1 MKPMLIAP
9 ICLTALLG
17 ACADMGTDVDPIL
30 DGAPSAKFQSDLAT
44 CRNLARSQSQLDHEA
59 MAAAAIGAGIGGILG
74 SASEEGDALGG
85 AVVGALAG
93 GAAGVAEASD
103 TRERIVL
110 NCLRG
115 RGHAVVN

>member
-9 ICLTALLG
+9 ACLTALLG
-17 ACADMGTDVDPIL
+17 ACADMGADVDPIL
-30 DGAPSAKFQSDLAT
+30 DGPPSAKFQSDVAA
-44 CRNLARSQSQLDHEA
+44 CRNLARSQSQLDHDT
-59 MAAAAIGAGIGGILG
+59 MATAAIGAGIGGLLG
-74 SASEEGDALGG
+74 AADDEGDALGG

-93 GAAGVAEASD
+93 VATGASEASD
-103 TRERIVL
+103 TREAIVL